1 MVVKWIKSLISDH
14 KPNVSR
20 GFLESIPTSRVKVFI
35 NLLKASVF
43 TGQSVKTIRSFFPQ
57 YA

>member
-1 MVVKWIKSLISDH
+1 MVAKWIKSLISDH

-20 GFLESIPTSRVKVFI
+20 GFLESIPTSRVKIFI

-43 TGQSVKTIRSFFPQ
+43 TGQSV
-57 YA
+57 